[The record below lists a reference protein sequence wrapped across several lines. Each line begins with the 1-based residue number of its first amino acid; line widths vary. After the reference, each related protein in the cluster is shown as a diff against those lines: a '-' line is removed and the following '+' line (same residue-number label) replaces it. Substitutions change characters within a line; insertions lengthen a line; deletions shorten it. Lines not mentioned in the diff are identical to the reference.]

1 MTHSALVA
9 CLLLIAA
16 TACASQSG
24 RSADDIFKTAVAV
37 WHMADLKDAVGKNDL
52 TVVGNVTV
60 GKHLEGKD
68 RQESLTC
75 GNDGVVA
82 QFDGG
87 YLNAGQGLNGALNP
101 TGSALTVSVRLRN
114 PSGVWEWP
122 LFSKHGGHDKLVY
135 NLYSLSSE
143 IGFELGTQ
151 GYAGV

>member
-1 MTHSALVA
+1 MQMPHSALVA

-37 WHMADLKDAVGKNDL
+37 WHMADLQDAVGKNDL

-68 RQESLTC
+68 RQESLAC

-87 YLNAGQGLNGALNP
+87 YPSMPGRA
-101 TGSALTVSVRLRN
+101 STVR
-114 PSGVWEWP
+114 
-122 LFSKHGGHDKLVY
+122 
-135 NLYSLSSE
+135 
-143 IGFELGTQ
+143 
-151 GYAGV
+151 